1 MNPEPKRIEGFEPLS
16 DFGKIVRDLRG
27 LPGAPL
33 SSSCLEKLLLF
44 YYELPFQ
51 LPWPVGFP
59 VSLLLGQDSFVAFR
73 FEVKQRSQ
81 LLWYGFPGEA
91 YYTATTMAC
100 PVPSP
105 FDQSTMSDA
114 FDRGVAELNELVMT
128 YAALTKDVDVFPITL
143 HALPV
148 AVPWIVIR
156 SSDLA
161 EETHG
166 LFMLHFGVPY
176 RKEDVEPD
184 RLKKVTY
191 LTFAQSA
198 GQHPFVFPEFLMVSA
213 RRHLRFGPNELAIV
227 LATTSFELFMNTVLR
242 FLLYVEG
249 AAPEKSEEVFRQP
262 FVSRIRSQYHPRIGG
277 NFTLKGTNPM
287 STWHARAHLARNSIL
302 HAGARPALEAAR
314 EAVDAVQEARIYIKR
329 LLEKRKKRFGEI
341 LKYL

>member
-1 MNPEPKRIEGFEPLS
+1 MNPKPERTKAFEPLS
-16 DFGKIVRDLRG
+16 DFKKVVRDLRG

-33 SSSCLEKLLLF
+33 SLTCLEKLLLF

-51 LPWPVGFP
+51 LPWPAGHL
-59 VSLLLGQDSFVAFR
+59 VSLLLGQDSFVVFR

-105 FDQSTMSDA
+105 FDKSTMSDV
-114 FDRGVAELNELVMT
+114 FDRGVGELNELVET
-128 YAALTKDVDVFPITL
+128 YAAITKDVDVFPITL

-166 LFMLHFGVPY
+166 LFLLHLGVPSQ
-176 RKEDVEPD
+176 KEDPEPD
-184 RLKKVTY
+184 QLKKLTF

-213 RRHLRFGPNELAIV
+213 RRHLRFGPYELAII

-242 FLLYVEG
+242 FLLWVEG
-249 AAPEKSEEVFRQP
+249 VTPDEIEGVFKQP
-262 FVSRIRSQYHPRIGG
+262 FLSRVKSQYHPRIGG
-277 NFTLKGTNPM
+277 TFGLKGTSPM
-287 STWHARAHLARNSIL
+287 ANWYHRAHLTRNAIL
-302 HAGARPALEAAR
+302 HAGARPPVEAAR
-314 EAVDAVQEARIYIKR
+314 DAVDAVQEARIYVKR
-329 LLEKRKKRFGEI
+329 LLERRKKRFGEI
-341 LKYL
+341 LRYL